1 MRELNRE
8 REYSQMTSMSFKG
21 MDIISISDLTK
32 DQIEEILNLA
42 NKMIPYAKG
51 EKTTKALE
59 GRILANLFFEPSTR
73 TRLSFESAM
82 IRLGGSNI
90 GITDHQNLSVAKG
103 ETLADTIRTV
113 ECYADA
119 IVLRHPKE
127 GAARLAAKFSEKPVI
142 NCGDGPGHLE
152 GKAHFACALIKE
164 KRQLPGISGGC
175 LF

>member
-59 GRILANLFFEPSTR
+59 
-73 TRLSFESAM
+73 
-82 IRLGGSNI
+82 
-90 GITDHQNLSVAKG
+90 
-103 ETLADTIRTV
+103 
-113 ECYADA
+113 
-119 IVLRHPKE
+119 
-127 GAARLAAKFSEKPVI
+127 
-142 NCGDGPGHLE
+142 
-152 GKAHFACALIKE
+152 
-164 KRQLPGISGGC
+164 
-175 LF
+175 

>member
-59 GRILANLFFEPSTR
+59 GRILANLLR
-73 TRLSFESAM
+73 GLGYRL
-82 IRLGGSNI
+82 
-90 GITDHQNLSVAKG
+90 K
-103 ETLADTIRTV
+103 
-113 ECYADA
+113 
-119 IVLRHPKE
+119 VL
-127 GAARLAAKFSEKPVI
+127 
-142 NCGDGPGHLE
+142 
-152 GKAHFACALIKE
+152 
-164 KRQLPGISGGC
+164 
-175 LF
+175 